1 MMRLVFAIVRAVT
14 ASRTGEGTA
23 ISGVGILEAAG
34 ALLLAPPPRPEPP
47 SMLLH
52 PALCTGAG
60 LHHCRDQ
67 LLCPLASCGAGPI
80 GALAGAPAGGAGAGT
95 FIPPLPCVGV
105 AVGCCVPWLKVTAPD
120 RQPSP
125 ELLGTTPSPDTA
137 DLRADEGSRWVL
149 HNPGVSR
156 TLCPQLCKLCLC
168 GVVQFESV
176 ICLELGS
183 RQLLL

>member
-1 MMRLVFAIVRAVT
+1 MRLVFAIVRAVT

-60 LHHCRDQ
+60 LHHCGDQ

-80 GALAGAPAGGAGAGT
+80 GALAGAPGRGAGAGT

-125 ELLGTTPSPDTA
+125 ELLGTTPSPDAA
-137 DLRADEGSRWVL
+137 DLRAGEGSRWVL

>member
-1 MMRLVFAIVRAVT
+1 MRLVFAIVRAVT

-34 ALLLAPPPRPEPP
+34 ALLLAPPTP
-47 SMLLH
+47 SRATVHASPSSSLH
-52 PALCTGAG
+52 WGWTPSLQGPAPVPAG
-60 LHHCRDQ
+60 FLRGW
-67 LLCPLASCGAGPI
+67 ANRSI
-80 GALAGAPAGGAGAGT
+80 GRGSGRVGGAGAGT

-125 ELLGTTPSPDTA
+125 ELLGTTPSPDA
-137 DLRADEGSRWVL
+137 SDLRAGEGSRWVL

-168 GVVQFESV
+168 T
-176 ICLELGS
+176 I
-183 RQLLL
+183 